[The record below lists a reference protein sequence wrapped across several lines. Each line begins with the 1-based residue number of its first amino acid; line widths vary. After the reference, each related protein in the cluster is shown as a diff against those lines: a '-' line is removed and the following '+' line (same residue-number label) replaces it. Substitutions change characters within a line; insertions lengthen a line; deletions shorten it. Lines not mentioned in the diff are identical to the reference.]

1 MRENQGG
8 ENRKQVD
15 RKSALGRLLTVEQV
29 CSELQVSRSTF
40 YDWRQKRR
48 APQCLRLPSGA
59 LRVRRAELD
68 SWLAGR
74 EEVAR

>member
-1 MRENQGG
+1 MRENQGS
-8 ENRKQVD
+8 ENRKQVN
-15 RKSALGRLLTVEQV
+15 RKVYLLTIEQV

-48 APQCLRLPSGA
+48 APQCVRLPSGA

-68 SWLAGR
+68 SWLAGH